1 MNKLPS
7 DIYFFKHDEDQVT
20 WSPKLK
26 DYIYFLKGQ
35 NIRGPYKF
43 SYVDQNASL
52 IETLSLKDNILLEA
66 IPVSLK
72 NSKEYQLHKFL
83 EETGNQ
89 HLLGLYQHIQD
100 LNLYPHQA
108 GDQDRKICAL
118 IKSMIRKA
126 DYLYLENP
134 EAYLFKDVLSILKE
148 AIRHQVAIH
157 QQVAVIHSQHF
168 MLWSDEVNRIVSRQ
182 SDLRFVVTEVAVN
195 NVTHM
200 PEIFKKA
207 A

>member
-1 MNKLPS
+1 MTGKLPS
-7 DIYFFKHDEDQVT
+7 DIYFFKHDETQVS

-26 DYIYFLKGQ
+26 DFIYFLKGQ

-52 IETLSLKDNILLEA
+52 IDTLTLKDNILLEA

-83 EETGNQ
+83 EESGNH
-89 HLLGLYQHIQD
+89 HLLGLYRYIQD

-108 GDQDRKICAL
+108 GDQDRKLCAL
-118 IKSMIRKA
+118 IKAMIRKA

-134 EAYLFKDVLSILKE
+134 EAYLYKEVLIKLKE
-148 AIRHQVAIH
+148 AIRGQVEIH

-168 MLWSDEVNRIVSRQ
+168 SLWSDEVNKIVSRQ
-182 SDLRFVVTEVAVN
+182 SDLRFCITEIESIAS
-195 NVTHM
+195 HM
-200 PEIFKKA
+200 PFKKA